1 MRHQH
6 NNSSENASSHKK
18 TLSGIF
24 KKPHLDHTQAL
35 SSHVS
40 GSFGTPEVFLAW
52 DKNSVPKPCHN
63 NHTKESTS
71 QGVGLLL
78 KTMYKNDNAYKEFSS
93 TSLNANA
100 KVPYRLSSYSG
111 ARKDTTQKE
120 STSQGVKHENQSKNI
135 KSKSSV
141 TKNKLKSHLW
151 VF

>member
-1 MRHQH
+1 M
-6 NNSSENASSHKK
+6 
-18 TLSGIF
+18 F
-24 KKPHLDHTQAL
+24 
-35 SSHVS
+35 
-40 GSFGTPEVFLAW
+40 
-52 DKNSVPKPCHN
+52 
-63 NHTKESTS
+63 
-71 QGVGLLL
+71 L